1 MYSLQATFTT
11 MAVSIGIAMQNA
23 STNQH
28 NGQNIANA
36 CLSMCCKMILTKG
49 ASA

>member
-1 MYSLQATFTT
+1 MNALQYAFYA
-11 MAVSIGIAMQNA
+11 MGVSIGIAMNNA

-36 CLSMCCKMILTKG
+36 CLSVCCKLIISQAAG
-49 ASA
+49 